1 MCFCCCVFDTFS
13 VFFPSVSLP
22 VHGCRRVLG
31 DVIHQSDMAL
41 IQLHGQWVVTV
52 LIKQHAV
59 VLISS
64 HLLEDRNENAKL
76 TLTPSMEQRNKQ
88 LDSAFNTWGL
98 IVHIN
103 QNTYS
108 TPILEWV
115 AALKSHTGLERLMVH
130 EV

>member
-1 MCFCCCVFDTFS
+1 
-13 VFFPSVSLP
+13 
-22 VHGCRRVLG
+22 
-31 DVIHQSDMAL
+31 MAL

-115 AALKSHTGLERLMVH
+115 AALKSRTGLERLMVH